1 MKSICFLILIFI
13 LFPILSSQEKT
24 DKSEKPP
31 VPTKVEDKV
40 NPKLDPIYFAA
51 NYDDV
56 LSKRK
61 PMFRLR
67 KGDVPEQIWRIKTNG
82 TVMSAPI
89 LFESKLLIGT
99 SMGGLYCLDF
109 KSGEADKKFCNAQG
123 MVVWTAVQNNNRAT
137 AMTWVGTVVSYAKD
151 WEHFMQTCFSAYKSK
166 EIRPLGALVWGAG
179 SIITRR
185 DNYPVMIDS
194 KEDKILAQPNRAW
207 PGGEATAPLINA
219 GAAFW
224 IGTSKSELVSF
235 DTNLTTVLSVIK
247 LEKSYAT
254 ALGSENSLLFALTES
269 KELMAYDTTNNTL
282 KWKINVAGYGVNS
295 MVCEGG
301 YIYLN
306 AGSFYVIDNQ
316 DGKILLERKSMS
328 FEGFMRTKPLI
339 TKDRIFSCDSEG
351 NMYIFNKKDYAM
363 IQAINLEEDVMVNFY
378 YQDKV
383 LYVATIAGY
392 LYALDVS
399 LY

>member
-1 MKSICFLILIFI
+1 
-13 LFPILSSQEKT
+13 
-24 DKSEKPP
+24 
-31 VPTKVEDKV
+31 
-40 NPKLDPIYFAA
+40 
-51 NYDDV
+51 
-56 LSKRK
+56 
-61 PMFRLR
+61 
-67 KGDVPEQIWRIKTNG
+67 
-82 TVMSAPI
+82 
-89 LFESKLLIGT
+89 
-99 SMGGLYCLDF
+99 
-109 KSGEADKKFCNAQG
+109 
-123 MVVWTAVQNNNRAT
+123 
-137 AMTWVGTVVSYAKD
+137 
-151 WEHFMQTCFSAYKSK
+151 MQTCFSAYKSK